1 MGELRAVAWHEYDP
15 DDLNM
20 SLVSDDGDRPKGT
33 ARPLVRQK
41 EQFLTRNEKT
51 APPDLG

>member
-20 SLVSDDGDRPKGT
+20 SLVSKGGDLPKGSSKESHILT
-33 ARPLVRQK
+33 QK
-41 EQFLTRNEKT
+41 MVGLTSQY
-51 APPDLG
+51 